1 MYFLLVFS
9 FVHISVQLSL
19 QTRGVLYVL
28 WFIARPS
35 LCCVVS
41 THSGRRQWIT
51 GVGGCAGELLGCQHH
66 PFHSL
71 PLDIYMCCPL
81 YSVRGGIILY
91 IRSLSSLYKSLS
103 MIISL
108 GSVPLHGITGPK
120 HLIKCYKRFILPW
133 GWLYQLTP
141 HLQGAVMSFSSSSG

>member
-28 WFIARPS
+28 CFIARPS

-41 THSGRRQWIT
+41 THSGRRQWLT

-71 PLDIYMCCPL
+71 PLDIYRVVHFIVL
-81 YSVRGGIILY
+81 EVV
-91 IRSLSSLYKSLS
+91 SSLYQV
-103 MIISL
+103 II
-108 GSVPLHGITGPK
+108 I
-120 HLIKCYKRFILPW
+120 LI
-133 GWLYQLTP
+133 
-141 HLQGAVMSFSSSSG
+141 